1 MSRVPPFDSASQE
14 FAMIQAAA
22 VGILDFG
29 VAHHGEGPLEIVE
42 HTIHAARRADALGF
56 GRYWL
61 AEHQT
66 GECRWATP
74 EMVLAL
80 IARETTRIRVGAGGL
95 LMIAHNPLRV
105 ANDYS
110 LLAQLH
116 PNRIDIGLARG
127 TPGENVLALV
137 EPVRNVDGSP
147 DGFSSQLVALFSYL
161 HRIPRP
167 QHAYFRARTFPA
179 PHHVPELWILGTGG
193 TSGEFAAQFGL
204 PFALSIFHFPDT
216 PLTAIA
222 KYRRDFWPSAWSS
235 EPRTMVA
242 IAGICAETRERAREI
257 AASQPNKVTLN
268 VVGTAHDWRE
278 RVEEI
283 VSATGADEIMYLDA
297 SPLPEQRLCAYELI
311 GDALNAPAVA
321 RTTVT
326 EWPLDHAHSVSGS
339 S

>member
-1 MSRVPPFDSASQE
+1 
-14 FAMIQAAA
+14 MIGTSA

-29 VAHHGEGPLEIVE
+29 VAHNGESAREIVE
-42 HTIHAARRADALGF
+42 HTIQTARRADALGF

-66 GECRWATP
+66 GDCRWATP

-95 LMIAHNPLRV
+95 LMTSHNALRV

-110 LLAQLH
+110 LLSQLH
-116 PNRIDIGLARG
+116 PGRIDIGLARG
-127 TPGENVLALV
+127 TPGENLLALV
-137 EPVRNVDGSP
+137 EPTRYPDGSA
-147 DGFSSQLVALFSYL
+147 DGFCSKLVALFSYL
-161 HRIPRP
+161 RRVPRP
-167 QHAYFRARTFPA
+167 QHAYFRARAFPM
-179 PHHVPELWILGTGG
+179 PHHVPELWVLGSGG
-193 TSGEFAAQFGL
+193 GSADLAAQYGL

-216 PLTAIA
+216 PLTGIA
-222 KYRRDFWPSAWSS
+222 KYRDNFRPSTWSA
-235 EPRTMVA
+235 EPRTLVA
-242 IAGICAETRERAREI
+242 IAGICAETRQRAQTI
-257 AASQPNKVTLN
+257 AATQPNDVVLN
-268 VVGTAHDWRE
+268 AVGTAHDWCG

-326 EWPLDHAHSVSGS
+326 ERPLDHAHSVSGS